1 MQPPWVRCADRDTVG
16 DMKLVSYAGQQVIT
30 TDDVADALV
39 ALAAA
44 IASEG
49 ESAALRLPI
58 VIDGKKDSA
67 DLIVGVGNDLLV
79 GPQTSEGDDPDFS
92 DEAAEIRR
100 HPLFPQRAAGAEA
113 EEGDEEIGIASIDF
127 DIDHGAR
134 A

>member
-1 MQPPWVRCADRDTVG
+1 
-16 DMKLVSYAGQQVIT
+16 MKLVSYAGQQVIT

-39 ALAAA
+39 ELAAA

-58 VIDGKKDSA
+58 IIDGKKDSA

-79 GPQTSEGDDPDFS
+79 GPQTSDGDDPDFS
-92 DEAAEIRR
+92 EEAAEIRN
-100 HPLFPQRAAGAEA
+100 HPLFPQRGAGDDDHD
-113 EEGDEEIGIASIDF
+113 DETDADEIGIASLDF
-127 DIDHGAR
+127 DIDRGAH

>member
-1 MQPPWVRCADRDTVG
+1 MV
-16 DMKLVSYAGQQVIT
+16 T

-79 GPQTSEGDDPDFS
+79 GPQTSDGDDPDFS

-100 HPLFPQRAAGAEA
+100 HPLFPQRAT
-113 EEGDEEIGIASIDF
+113 GDEDEDDEIGIASIDF

>member
-1 MQPPWVRCADRDTVG
+1 
-16 DMKLVSYAGQQVIT
+16 MKLVSYAGQQVVT
-30 TDDVADALV
+30 TDDVAEALV

-58 VIDGKKDSA
+58 VIDGQKDSA

-79 GPQTSEGDDPDFS
+79 GPHLSDGDDPDFS
-92 DEAAEIRR
+92 EEAAALRE
-100 HPLFPQRAAGAEA
+100 HPLFPARGAQED
-113 EEGDEEIGIASIDF
+113 EGGEEIVIPAL
-127 DIDHGAR
+127 DIDIEHGAR

>member
-1 MQPPWVRCADRDTVG
+1 
-16 DMKLVSYAGQQVIT
+16 MKLVSYAGQQVVT

-79 GPQTSEGDDPDFS
+79 GPQTSDGDDPDFS

-100 HPLFPQRAAGAEA
+100 HPLFPQRAAGDDDE
-113 EEGDEEIGIASIDF
+113 DEEIGIASIDF

>member
-1 MQPPWVRCADRDTVG
+1 MQPPWACCVDRGTVG
-16 DMKLVSYAGQQVIT
+16 DMKLVSYAGQQVVT

-92 DEAAEIRR
+92 EDAAEIRR
-100 HPLFPQRAAGAEA
+100 HPLFPQRSAGDED
-113 EEGDEEIGIASIDF
+113 EDEEIGIASIDF

>member
-1 MQPPWVRCADRDTVG
+1 MQPPWVCCADRGTVA
-16 DMKLVSYAGQQVIT
+16 DMKLVSYAGQQVVT

-79 GPQTSEGDDPDFS
+79 GPQTSDGDDPDFS

-100 HPLFPQRAAGAEA
+100 HPLFPQRAT
-113 EEGDEEIGIASIDF
+113 GDEDEDEDDEIGIASIDF